1 MNDAK
6 QCSTET
12 VVLVQN
18 GKACP
23 IYTDAKGTDF
33 DGIRRISLSL
43 AKDIELVTAV
53 LPKLITDRAQLSGM
67 AVIAGSVGHNDII
80 DSLIAED
87 RLDVSGL
94 RSRRETYMIRVL
106 ERPCP
111 ELDKAVVIAGS
122 DKRGTLY
129 GLYHISELIGVS
141 PWVYW
146 ADVHPPRRR
155 ELVFAKEQLEFT
167 SKEPSIRY
175 RGFFL
180 NDEWPSLGSW
190 SRDHCG
196 GFNEWMYEKIFELLL
211 RLKGNYLWPAMWS
224 AVFSEDGKSHPL
236 ANAELA
242 EAYGIVMGTSHHEP
256 MFRAGEEWKK
266 INHHYGE
273 SGLWDY
279 WANTEA
285 VTRFWED
292 GVIRNKHLSNIITL
306 GMRGEQDS
314 ALGGTLEQNIQRL
327 KDIILTQ
334 KALLRKH
341 GLDNAPQALTIY
353 KEVEAFWHGTD
364 TVQGLKHWDVLD
376 DVTIILSDDNFG
388 NMRKLPEAA
397 DRKRK
402 VGWGMYYHFD
412 YHGAPRSYEWVNT
425 VPLEKIWEQMS
436 LAYDYGIRDLWIV
449 NVGDLKPMELPLSY
463 FMELA
468 YDFEA
473 WGTERPNRTAEFLQ
487 TWAERQFGHA
497 VDAKAAEGIARVLAD
512 YTKMNGARKPE
523 VTYAD
528 TYSLLHYNEAQRVLE
543 KAIRLEK
550 DARTYYELVSEEQKD
565 AYYQLVY
572 YPAVASANVT
582 KMQIYA
588 GLNQKYSG
596 FRPQSVLAN
605 HYAALVEEAIAKDV
619 QMQEDYNHKISGG
632 KWKGMM
638 SSAHIGYV
646 NWNDEGWQYPEFKYI
661 ESQEKALMIVDV
673 EGTDGGFTAGTVA
686 LPPFTS
692 LQKECCCI
700 TVSNAGKQAFA
711 YRLETSADWIKTDRT
726 HGSVLTG
733 ETVWVHVDWERLDA
747 SAAGEITMVCGD
759 QTVKA
764 TVVAEVVHTDDLPDL
779 TFVEAHGVIAIE
791 AEHTCGREATGEAR
805 WEMIKGYGRS
815 LSSMKLFPTTAL
827 FERTEDAPYLE
838 YRVCTAEEQTYTVT
852 VYVAPTNP
860 LAEDRRLKY
869 AVAFDDHP
877 PVPADMLPLEFAAGE
892 SRHWSE
898 SVMNNV
904 HTSTTQHPLTAG
916 MHTLRFYGLDAGLVL
931 QKLVLSREPL
941 PCSYFGPEE
950 SFCKGR
956 LGF

>member
-6 QCSTET
+6 QYSKEAA
-12 VVLVQN
+12 VLVQK
-18 GKACP
+18 GKATP
-23 IYTDAKGTDF
+23 IYTDAKGNDY
-33 DGIRRISLSL
+33 DGIRRVSLSL

-53 LPKLITDRAQLSGM
+53 LPKLITDRAQLSGI
-67 AVIAGSVGHNDII
+67 AVIVGSAGHNDII
-80 DSLIAED
+80 DSLIAEY
-87 RLDVSGL
+87 RLDVSDL
-94 RSRRETYMIRVL
+94 QNRREAYMIRVL

-111 ELDKAVVIAGS
+111 ELDKAIVIVGS

-146 ADVHPPRRR
+146 ADVHPSRRQ
-155 ELVFAKEQLEFT
+155 ELVFTKEQLEYT

-196 GFNEWMYEKIFELLL
+196 GFNEEMYEKIFELLL

-256 MFRAGEEWKK
+256 MFRAGEEWRK
-266 INHHYGE
+266 INQHYGD

-285 VTRFWED
+285 ITKFWED
-292 GVIRNKHLSNIITL
+292 GVIRNKHLSNMITL

-334 KALLRKH
+334 KALLHKH

-353 KEVEAFWHGTD
+353 KEVETFWHGTD
-364 TVQGLKHWDVLD
+364 TVQGLKHWEVLD

-388 NMRKLPEAA
+388 NMRKLPEAP

-402 VGWGMYYHFD
+402 AGWGMYYHFD
-412 YHGAPRSYEWVNT
+412 YHGGPRSYEWVNT
-425 VPLEKIWEQMS
+425 VPLEKTWEQMS

-449 NVGDLKPMELPLSY
+449 NVGDLKPMELPISY

-468 YDFEA
+468 YDFET
-473 WGTERPNRTAEFLQ
+473 WGTGNPNRTGEFLQ
-487 TWAERQFGHA
+487 TWTERQFGHA
-497 VDAKAAEGIARVLAD
+497 ADEETTEGIARVLAD
-512 YTKMNGARKPE
+512 YTKMNGSRKPE

-550 DARTYYELVSEEQKD
+550 DAQTYYELVQKEQKD

-588 GLNQKYSG
+588 SLNHKYSG
-596 FRPQSVLAN
+596 FQPQSVLAN

-619 QMQEDYNHKISGG
+619 QMQEDYNNKISRG
-632 KWKGMM
+632 KWEGMM

-646 NWNDEGWQYPEFKYI
+646 NWNDEGWQYPEFNYFEPK
-661 ESQEKALMIVDV
+661 EKAMMIVDV
-673 EGTDGGFTAGTVA
+673 EGTNGGFTTGTVA

-692 LQKECCCI
+692 LQKERYRI
-700 TVSNAGKQAFA
+700 TVSNAGKEAFA
-711 YRLETSADWIKTDRT
+711 YHLETDADWIKTDPT

-733 ETVWVHVDWERLDA
+733 ETIEVDVDWGRLEA
-747 SAAGEITMVCGD
+747 SATGEIMIVCGD
-759 QTVKA
+759 QMVKA
-764 TVVAEVVHTDDLPDL
+764 TVVAEVVHTDNLPDL
-779 TFVEAHGVIAIE
+779 TFAEAHGVIAIE
-791 AEHTCGREATGEAR
+791 AEHTCGREAAGELR
-805 WEMIKGYGRS
+805 WEIIKGYGRS

-827 FERTEDAPYLE
+827 FERIEDAPYLE
-838 YRVCTAEEQTYTVT
+838 YRICTAEEQIYSLT
-852 VYVAPTNP
+852 VYTAPTNP
-860 LAEDRRLKY
+860 LGEGRRLKY
-869 AVAFDDHP
+869 AVAFDSHQ
-877 PVPADMLPLEFAAGE
+877 PVLTDMLPLEFAAGE

-898 SVMNNV
+898 SVMNNI
-904 HTSTTQHPLTAG
+904 HTSTTQHSLTAG
-916 MHTLRFYGLDAGLVL
+916 MHTLRLYVLDAGLVL

-941 PCSYFGPEE
+941 LCSYFGPEE
-950 SFCKGR
+950 SFCKED
-956 LGF
+956 

>member
-1 MNDAK
+1 MNNKK
-6 QCSTET
+6 QYSREAT
-12 VVLVQN
+12 VLVQK
-18 GKACP
+18 GKAIP
-23 IYTDAKGTDF
+23 IYIDAKGKDY
-33 DGIRRISLSL
+33 DGIWRVSLSL

-53 LPKLITDRAQLSGM
+53 LPELITDKAHLSGI
-67 AVIAGSVGHNDII
+67 AVIVGSVGNNDII
-80 DSLIAED
+80 DSLIAEY
-87 RLDVSGL
+87 RLDVSDL
-94 RSRRETYMIRVL
+94 RNRREAYMIRVL

-111 ELDKAVVIAGS
+111 ELDKAIVIVGS

-146 ADVHPPRRR
+146 ADVHPPRRQ
-155 ELVFAKEQLEFT
+155 ELVFAKEQLEYT

-190 SRDHCG
+190 SRNHYG
-196 GFNEWMYEKIFELLL
+196 GFNEGMYEKIFELLL

-256 MFRAGEEWKK
+256 MFRAGEEWRK
-266 INHHYGE
+266 INQHYGD

-285 VTRFWED
+285 ITKFWED

-334 KALLRKH
+334 KALLHKH

-353 KEVEAFWHGTD
+353 KEVETFWHGTD
-364 TVQGLKHWDVLD
+364 TVQGLKHWEVLD

-388 NMRKLPEAA
+388 NMRKLPEAPERT
-397 DRKRK
+397 RKA
-402 VGWGMYYHFD
+402 GWGMYYHFD
-412 YHGAPRSYEWVNT
+412 YHGGPRSYEWVNT
-425 VPLEKIWEQMS
+425 VPLEKTWEQMS

-449 NVGDLKPMELPLSY
+449 NVGDLKPMELPISY

-468 YDFEA
+468 YDFET
-473 WGTERPNRTAEFLQ
+473 WGTGNPNRTEEFLQ
-487 TWAERQFGHA
+487 TWTERQFGHA
-497 VDAKAAEGIARVLAD
+497 ADEETTEGIARVLAD
-512 YTKMNGARKPE
+512 YTKMNGCRKPE

-550 DARTYYELVSEEQKD
+550 DAQTYYELVQKEQKD

-588 GLNQKYSG
+588 SLNHKYSG
-596 FRPQSVLAN
+596 FQPQSVLAN
-605 HYAALVEEAIAKDV
+605 HFAALVEESIAKDI
-619 QMQEDYNHKISGG
+619 QMQEDYNNKISCG
-632 KWKGMM
+632 KWEGMM

-661 ESQEKALMIVDV
+661 EPKEKAMMIVDV

-692 LQKECCCI
+692 LQKECYRI

-711 YRLETSADWIKTDRT
+711 FHLETDADWIKTDPT

-733 ETVWVHVDWERLDA
+733 ETIEVQVDWGRLNV
-747 SAAGEITMVCGD
+747 SATGRIIIVCGD
-759 QTVKA
+759 QTVKV
-764 TVVAEVVHTDDLPDL
+764 TVIAEVVHTDNLPVL
-779 TFVEAHGVIAIE
+779 TFAEAHGVIAIE
-791 AEHTCGREATGEAR
+791 AEHTCGREVAGEVH
-805 WEMIKGYGRS
+805 WEIIKGYGRS
-815 LSSMKLFPTTAL
+815 LSSIKLFPTTAL
-827 FERTEDAPYLE
+827 FERIEDAPYLE
-838 YRVCTAEEQTYTVT
+838 YRICTAEEQIYTLT
-852 VYVAPTNP
+852 VYTAPTNP
-860 LAEDRRLKY
+860 LGEGRRLKY
-869 AVAFDDHP
+869 AVAFDGHQ
-877 PVPADMLPLEFAAGE
+877 PVLADMLPLEFAAGE

-898 SVMNNV
+898 SVMNNI
-904 HTSTTQHPLTAG
+904 HTSTTQHPLAAG
-916 MHTLRFYGLDAGLVL
+916 MHTLRLYVLDAGLVL
-931 QKLVLSREPL
+931 QKLVLSHEPL
-941 PCSYFGPEE
+941 LCSYFGPEE
-950 SFCKGR
+950 SFCKED
-956 LGF
+956 